1 VLLTGNEHS
10 ELGAMEMEPET
21 TATKS
26 PTCELCGDPMPAGE
40 EMFKFHGY
48 SGPCPKPIKPLS
60 TKHAEVTRQRDD
72 LVAALEPFASIGA
85 WLFARPEVP
94 DDEVMVSIEGINGSR
109 GAFTRGQFKAAY
121 RAYVAAT
128 AEAGPN
134 GERKY
139 GFAEDAKAEGK

>member
-1 VLLTGNEHS
+1 
-10 ELGAMEMEPET
+10 MEMEPET

-139 GFAEDAKAEGK
+139 GFAEDAKAEGR